1 MQDAARVTRVA
12 EIPVAAAL
20 IEHRH
25 RQTQLARANRS
36 RQARQS
42 ATHDHKIPLQIVP
55 LTFRVPKRW
64 LWQERS
70 NPSIKEHDD

>member
-1 MQDAARVTRVA
+1 
-12 EIPVAAAL
+12 
-20 IEHRH
+20 
-25 RQTQLARANRS
+25 LARANRS